1 MMLALYHSGLTTCS
15 KKSRLALKEKG
26 LAYKSCFIRLDKF
39 EHHDPA
45 YLALNPNGVVP
56 TLVHDG
62 KVIIESSVINEY
74 VDEVFPEKP
83 LKPADPVARAQMRV
97 FCKMADEYGLP
108 ATRIPTWTRTK
119 TAQLKA
125 MSAADFDSVVRETPL
140 VDHRLKLEALKGEGF
155 TKKEFDEAY
164 GKMDYVFDR
173 CEAALAAA
181 PYLAGASYSLA
192 DIAVL
197 PYVHAFK
204 EVRLELMTSHP
215 RTQDWYERV
224 MARPAVQAT
233 YLPSEETSP
242 PGIDQSGTAQSF
254 EKARP

>member
-1 MMLALYHSGLTTCS
+1 MTLELYHSGLTTCS

-26 LAYKSCFIRLDKF
+26 LPYTSHFIRLDRF

-45 YLALNPNGVVP
+45 YLKLNPNGLVP

-62 KVIIESSVINEY
+62 KVVIESGVINEY
-74 VDEVFPEKP
+74 VDEVFPDRP
-83 LKPADPVARAQMRV
+83 LRPSDPLARARMRV

-119 TAQLKA
+119 AAQLKT
-125 MSAADFDSVVRETPL
+125 MSAAEFEKVVRETPL
-140 VDHRLKLEALKGEGF
+140 VDHRLKLEALKGDGF

-164 GKMDYVFDR
+164 GKMDYVYDR
-173 CEAALAAA
+173 CEAALGDG
-181 PYLAGASYSLA
+181 PYLSGDMYSLA
-192 DIAVL
+192 DIAIL

-204 EVRLELMTSHP
+204 EVRPDLMTTHP
-215 RTQDWYERV
+215 RTRDWYERV

-233 YLPSEETSP
+233 YSPSAETAP
-242 PGIDQSGTAQSF
+242 PA
-254 EKARP
+254 AA